1 MRLSDQ
7 PGGKPNARGAC
18 GLLEQAMTT
27 RPKNQ
32 PLGGT
37 HDADGRSV
45 PRMPHERDESSDQQG
60 SPPREIIQKAHDDA
74 VSGKA
79 DTSRAEATDKTYR
92 DNLRGAKGNSPKP

>member
-1 MRLSDQ
+1 M
-7 PGGKPNARGAC
+7 A
-18 GLLEQAMTT
+18 T

-32 PLGGT
+32 PLGGE

-60 SPPREIIQKAHDDA
+60 GPPPEIMKKAHDDA
-74 VSGKA
+74 VSDKV

-92 DNLRGAKGNSPKP
+92 DNLRGRKGKSPKP